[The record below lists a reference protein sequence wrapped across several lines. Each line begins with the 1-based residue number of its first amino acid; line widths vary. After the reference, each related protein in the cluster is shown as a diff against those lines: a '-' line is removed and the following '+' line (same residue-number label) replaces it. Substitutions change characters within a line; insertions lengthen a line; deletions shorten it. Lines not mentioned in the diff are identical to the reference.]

1 MLCCVVKNSHSAVL
15 SIISP
20 AAAAVWCREKMLL
33 LGSTD
38 YGQEMT
44 GAQKLKKKHQRLENE
59 LESHEDKIRVGRLEN
74 DVLMEQTNMHVCKIL
89 QSVEGVCFNILYL
102 YCYLPTDLIRSCVW
116 LWAIGQHSQTHC
128 VTLLHSSSPVEACG

>member
-1 MLCCVVKNSHSAVL
+1 
-15 SIISP
+15 
-20 AAAAVWCREKMLL
+20 MLL

-74 DVLMEQTNMHVCKIL
+74 GVIAGQTSMHV
-89 QSVEGVCFNILYL
+89 SVVGVCFNIALCL
-102 YCYLPTDLIRSCVW
+102 YCYIFMLTSELCV
-116 LWAIGQHSQTHC
+116 
-128 VTLLHSSSPVEACG
+128 V

>member
-1 MLCCVVKNSHSAVL
+1 
-15 SIISP
+15 
-20 AAAAVWCREKMLL
+20 MLL

-74 DVLMEQTNMHVCKIL
+74 GVITGQTSMHVSVASLLQYCVMPIL
-89 QSVEGVCFNILYL
+89 LYL
-102 YCYLPTDLIRSCVW
+102 HADLRAV
-116 LWAIGQHSQTHC
+116 
-128 VTLLHSSSPVEACG
+128 CGLICGT